1 MPLIRI
7 QRASRAM
14 DVGLAAFF
22 FAQSPPWRAPKGRR
36 TMKPKSRRFLI
47 AVSHL
52 VSLLMTSAHASESV
66 KKLEPPQPQSAEPA
80 AKPAPP
86 PGPMGVFGLEIPA
99 PGKLVLS
106 VAPNFSNMSGI
117 KMGTRTVWNEYIV
130 STTPVFLNPQQM
142 VRVVPQNIAVRTQ
155 IVTLNYGVAKDLSV
169 ILNAGMIEKSLES
182 LVFKGASGI
191 QPLIR
196 NYPNTASITD
206 FSLSGVYRVYHD
218 DMHRIQISLGVSFPT
233 GSNRATFNNFILPN
247 GTAANFRAF
256 YGMQLGTG
264 TYDIMPG
271 VVYAGYLGPWS
282 WGLAYRG
289 RFPLGPNAQGY
300 TSATIPELQPWG
312 GNSVNPKGYMWGDLH
327 ELNGWA
333 GYTWV
338 PGFTTTFRVN
348 ATMQGAIRGWDP
360 EIRGLAVPA
369 NPLFFGGQR
378 VELFGGGTISGKFIG
393 YENWSVGLE
402 AGLPV
407 YQNLNGPQIM
417 KNWQAGMQL
426 KVKI

>member
-1 MPLIRI
+1 
-7 QRASRAM
+7 
-14 DVGLAAFF
+14 
-22 FAQSPPWRAPKGRR
+22 
-36 TMKPKSRRFLI
+36 MKKKCRFLI
-47 AVSHL
+47 ASSHL
-52 VSLLMTSAHASESV
+52 AVTLSLLATGAHASESV
-66 KKLEPPQPQSAEPA
+66 KNKEQTQTPSAGPA
-80 AKPAPP
+80 APPAPP
-86 PGPMGVFGLEIPA
+86 PGPIGVFGLDIPA

-106 VAPNFSNMSGI
+106 ITPTFANLSGM

-130 STTPVFLNPQQM
+130 STVPFFLNPQQP
-142 VRVVPQNIAVRTQ
+142 VRIVPQNIAVQTQ
-155 IVTLNYGVAKDLSV
+155 IVGLNYGVTKDLCV
-169 ILNAGMIEKSLES
+169 VLNAGMIEKSLEA

-191 QPLIR
+191 QPLAR
-196 NYPNTASITD
+196 NYPNTASLAD
-206 FSLSGVYRVYHD
+206 FSLSGVYRVYQD
-218 DMHRIQISLGVSFPT
+218 DMHRIQVSLGVSFPT
-233 GSNRATFNNFILPN
+233 GSNRATFSNFVLPN
-247 GTAANFRAF
+247 GTAANLRAF

-271 VVYAGYLGPWS
+271 IVYAGYLGPWS
-282 WGLAYRG
+282 WGLSYRG
-289 RFPLGPNAQGY
+289 RFPLGPNPQGY
-300 TSATIPELQPWG
+300 TWATIPELQQWG
-312 GNSVNPKGYMWGDLH
+312 GYTLNPKGYMWGDLH
-327 ELNGWA
+327 ELNGWT
-333 GYTWV
+333 GYTWL

-360 EIRGLAVPA
+360 EIRGAAVPA

-393 YENWSVGLE
+393 YENWTLGVE